1 MRLANV
7 PAVKNQPKAS
17 QYLSDLQ
24 FVGDGCRLMR
34 HAPTSH
40 DDQGRAGKR
49 ARRLLPSHTLAL
61 PPDSAH
67 RNTLAVCAAMHKST
81 EVSAV

>member
-7 PAVKNQPKAS
+7 PAVKNQS
-17 QYLSDLQ
+17 ETGQHLSDLQ
-24 FVGDGCRLMR
+24 FVCDGSRLMR
-34 HAPTSH
+34 HAPAGH

-49 ARRLLPSHTLAL
+49 TRRLLPSHTLAL

-67 RNTLAVCAAMHKST
+67 RNTLAVCGAMHKST

>member
-7 PAVKNQPKAS
+7 PAVKNQPEAS

-24 FVGDGCRLMR
+24 FVCDGPRLMR
-34 HAPTSH
+34 YAPAGH

-49 ARRLLPSHTLAL
+49 ARRLLPSHTFAFR
-61 PPDSAH
+61 PDSAH
-67 RNTLAVCAAMHKST
+67 RNTFAVCEAMHKYT

>member
-1 MRLANV
+1 
-7 PAVKNQPKAS
+7 
-17 QYLSDLQ
+17 
-24 FVGDGCRLMR
+24 LMR
-34 HAPTSH
+34 HAPAGH

-49 ARRLLPSHTLAL
+49 TRRLLPSHTLAL

-67 RNTLAVCAAMHKST
+67 RNTLAVCGAMHKST